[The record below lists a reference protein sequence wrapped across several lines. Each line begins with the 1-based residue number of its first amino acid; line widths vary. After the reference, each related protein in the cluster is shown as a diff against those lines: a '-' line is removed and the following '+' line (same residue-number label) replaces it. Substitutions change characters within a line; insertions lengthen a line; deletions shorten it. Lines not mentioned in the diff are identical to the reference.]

1 MKTRNKSYI
10 DYGISKQKANELKKR
25 CQTLNAR
32 ERDILMECCKCANQG
47 IAYEMMYSL
56 IYGVSYDKL
65 IACVYIPALR
75 EDFYAYRR
83 KALSLFNE
91 HLREETK

>member
-10 DYGISKQKANELKKR
+10 DYGISKQKANDLKRK
-25 CQTLNAR
+25 CQVLNVE
-32 ERDILMECCKCANQG
+32 ERDILLECCKCANQG
-47 IAYEMMYSL
+47 IAYEMLYSL

-65 IACVYIPALR
+65 IAFVYIPALR

-91 HLREETK
+91 HLSEGTK